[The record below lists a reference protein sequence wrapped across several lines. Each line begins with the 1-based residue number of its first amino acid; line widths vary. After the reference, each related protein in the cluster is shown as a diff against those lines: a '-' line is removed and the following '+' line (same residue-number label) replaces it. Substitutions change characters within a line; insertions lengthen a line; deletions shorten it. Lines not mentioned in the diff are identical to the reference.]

1 MKVEFT
7 EESLNSLREVRA
19 FLSDAQG
26 LSQEKVE
33 QITTVLLDKSEEL
46 VSFPNQ
52 GQNEEY
58 LDHLGLNHK
67 RIIVNH
73 CKIIYRVIDETI
85 YITDFFD
92 TRQDPKRLS
101 VRARKPMT

>member
-7 EESLNSLREVRA
+7 EESLNSLREVRI
-19 FLSDAQG
+19 FLSDIQG
-26 LSQEKVE
+26 LSSEKVE
-33 QITTVLLDKSEEL
+33 QITSVLLDKSEEL
-46 VSFPNQ
+46 IHFPNQ

-73 CKIIYRVIDETI
+73 CKIIYRVVDETI

-92 TRQDPKRLS
+92 TRQDPKKLT